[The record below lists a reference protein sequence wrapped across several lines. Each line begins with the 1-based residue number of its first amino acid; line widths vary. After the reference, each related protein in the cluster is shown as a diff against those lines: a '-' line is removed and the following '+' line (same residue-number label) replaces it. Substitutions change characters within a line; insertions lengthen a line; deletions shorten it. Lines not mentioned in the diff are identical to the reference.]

1 MPWTPG
7 GGGPTPR
14 PLLGALYIKK
24 LGIFFEIRTWLEKRL
39 YKSGQNAE
47 IAQEGAQ
54 FKSLFFQFE
63 YGVHLHITACKSIAA
78 ITIICTTSIPEG
90 NLNFC
95 QQQVLVTHIWGNKG
109 WYKI

>member
-24 LGIFFEIRTWLEKRL
+24 LGIFFEIRTWLQKRL

-63 YGVHLHITACKSIAA
+63 YGVHLHITACKSIAG
-78 ITIICTTSIPEG
+78 ITKLHYFHTLQKFQI
-90 NLNFC
+90 NF
-95 QQQVLVTHIWGNKG
+95 L
-109 WYKI
+109 KISF